1 MQARNRHVLQAA
13 GGRNR
18 RHQKRNR
25 GRTLSWG
32 WGRIP
37 KTEGSRL
44 DNREHLEAST
54 CTHCF
59 FSPLNPGAGRFRA
72 RSPRGWETG
81 CCSGTAAEEQGAGK
95 KGVSAPRTTSPLP
108 GDAPRAFKRQEQKRQ
123 GRGNAP
129 SLGFAVVPSHSA
141 PAHGIEPRRGEL
153 APARPRRS
161 PARRQRGRWGL
172 REEQLGRGEWGGEQR
187 RQAPPARVS
196 KLNR

>member
-59 FSPLNPGAGRFRA
+59 FAPLNPGAGRFRA
-72 RSPRGWETG
+72 RSPRGWETAAAPALLRRSRG
-81 CCSGTAAEEQGAGK
+81 RGRRGSRLRGQLLLSPEMPLGPLRDRSRNDKEEGTRPVWVSPWFPATAHLRTASSPGGA
-95 KGVSAPRTTSPLP
+95 SSPLP
-108 GDAPRAFKRQEQKRQ
+108 APD
-123 GRGNAP
+123 G
-129 SLGFAVVPSHSA
+129 
-141 PAHGIEPRRGEL
+141 
-153 APARPRRS
+153 
-161 PARRQRGRWGL
+161 ARREDSRGRWGL

>member
-59 FSPLNPGAGRFRA
+59 FAPLNPGAGRFQA

-81 CCSGTAAEEQGAGK
+81 CCSGVATEEQGAGK
-95 KGVSAPRTTSPLP
+95 KGVSAPRTTSLP

-161 PARRQRGRWGL
+161 PARTQPRALGSPGRAARAW
-172 REEQLGRGEWGGEQR
+172 RVGRGAE
-187 RQAPPARVS
+187 AASTSARVS